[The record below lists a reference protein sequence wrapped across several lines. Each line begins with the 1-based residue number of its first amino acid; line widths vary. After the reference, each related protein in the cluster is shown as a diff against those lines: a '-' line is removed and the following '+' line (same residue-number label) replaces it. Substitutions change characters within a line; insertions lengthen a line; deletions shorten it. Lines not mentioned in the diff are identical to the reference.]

1 MSALLIWLCE
11 WQQGV
16 KNLGMRKERKGEI
29 LLHSHNKRTVN
40 DLMKN
45 FSIHVQK
52 HHILSIYIQHV
63 GKNLASG
70 LKII

>member
-1 MSALLIWLCE
+1 MIVWVTARGKKFGHE
-11 WQQGV
+11 
-16 KNLGMRKERKGEI
+16 ERKGEI
-29 LLHSHNKRTVN
+29 LLHSYNKRVVK

-63 GKNLASG
+63 GKHLASR